1 MFEPGIDTGD
11 TVYHG
16 PSGEYWVVAYVEG
29 NKLAWLGWPEGE
41 ADLADCKLI
50 AKCTPEFREDTLKN
64 MSASTGK
71 RGNYARNRL
80 SIKL

>member
-1 MFEPGIDTGD
+1 MLEPVIDTGD
-11 TVYHG
+11 QVYHS
-16 PSGEYWVVAYVEG
+16 PSDEYWVVAYVEG

-50 AKCTPEFREDTLKN
+50 SKCSSEFREDTLKN